1 MATHLTGTLKPTLA
15 GDNTQGE
22 SKVGGVLQFRFH
34 AGGIDMKECTIAAP
48 SGGAR
53 PAGAMMSTT
62 SAERSRGFGGI

>member
-34 AGGIDMKECTIAAP
+34 AGGIDMT
-48 SGGAR
+48 
-53 PAGAMMSTT
+53 STT
-62 SAERSRGFGGI
+62 SAERSGGFGGI